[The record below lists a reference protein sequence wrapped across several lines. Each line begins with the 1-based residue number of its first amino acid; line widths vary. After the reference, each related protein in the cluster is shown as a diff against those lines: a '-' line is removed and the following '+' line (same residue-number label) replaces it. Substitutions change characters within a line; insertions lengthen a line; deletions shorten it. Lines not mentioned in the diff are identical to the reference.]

1 LEAYYSWDC
10 AGCGCPGDD
19 TSECGDGICD
29 DGEEESC
36 PEDCAATCENALGD
50 VNGDGAINVLDVVQ
64 VANHILGANL
74 LVDCALEA
82 SDYNQDEIVNVLDIV
97 QIANVILSGGGR
109 ASADDASSVKIVQM
123 DGKVR
128 MNANGYVG
136 AIQMS
141 LQHGSDFEIQLTQ
154 HALLASFNTI
164 GNDTKLI
171 IVAPESDELFTFEGD
186 AEIVEIIA
194 ANSQDYIDV
203 GIVPAE
209 FALHSAYPN
218 PFNPVTTISF
228 SLPTDSEVLIQ
239 VVNLYGQ
246 VVETL
251 TNSNMHSGYHAVKW
265 NADSHSS
272 GLYFVQMIADEY
284 IQTQK
289 LMLVK

>member
-1 LEAYYSWDC
+1 
-10 AGCGCPGDD
+10 
-19 TSECGDGICD
+19 
-29 DGEEESC
+29 
-36 PEDCAATCENALGD
+36 LGT
-50 VNGDGAINVLDVVQ
+50 
-64 VANHILGANL
+64 NL
-74 LVDCALEA
+74 LEDCALEA
-82 SDYNQDEIVNVLDIV
+82 SDYNQDGIVNVLDIV
-97 QIANVILSGGGR
+97 QIANVILNGGGR
-109 ASADDASSVKIVQM
+109 ANIDDASSVKIIQM
-123 DGKVR
+123 DGQVL

-171 IVAPESDELFTFEGD
+171 IVAPEGDELFTFEGD

-194 ANSQDYIDV
+194 ANSEDYIDV
-203 GIVPAE
+203 ISVPVE
-209 FALHSAYPN
+209 FGLYSAYPN

-239 VVNLYGQ
+239 VVNLHGR

-251 TNSNMHSGYHAVKW
+251 TNHNMNSGYHAIQW

-272 GLYFVQMIADEY
+272 GLYFVKMVAGDY
-284 IQTQK
+284 HQTQK